1 MLVPKDPSLFGKT
14 FEVDIV
20 ATGKHFMKGEV
31 VTDSQVHTVPRPPPL
46 PPGCVSGMQVWKSSS
61 QQEKGSVEKG
71 SMEKSSVEK
80 GSVDISLLMF
90 AVAILVVL
98 LIRLIT

>member
-1 MLVPKDPSLFGKT
+1 MLVPKDSSLFGKT

-31 VTDSQVHTVPRPPPL
+31 VMDSQVRTVPRPMPL
-46 PPGCVSGMQVWKSSS
+46 PPGSVSGVQVWKSRTDSC
-61 QQEKGSVEKG
+61 QQEKGSV
-71 SMEKSSVEK
+71 
-80 GSVDISLLMF
+80 DIGLLLF

-98 LIRLIT
+98 LIRLII